1 MRFVGTLAA
10 LALAGSVSAGPCRPG
25 SSSTLSATTSS
36 ASATSTSGHGS
47 GPIVNEIEGGD
58 FRRRSNSPSGISNFA
73 VEGQGTYVEG
83 GGYTGG
89 GSTEKNCASLE
100 AASTQPG
107 PGKRD
112 VGQYAAISQQLTNL
126 QAGSAYTVQFFYAV
140 QSSAQSGACRIE
152 ASFGSNVFTSTPY
165 FPSSNTPSSWA
176 SSTVSTNIQVTQGQM
191 SFSLTCTSG
200 GSAQVYIDSIF
211 VSNQVTPETIGDANL
226 VFDAAGTE
234 TSQLP
239 SATSTEAATAA
250 NTDATSEATTEA
262 TSEASTEVAT
272 DATTDATSVASTDV
286 ASSDSATEATTE
298 AATETATEEGNTSET
313 APATDSTS
321 EEQGT
326 SATETATETDS
337 EESTSVAST
346 ASETTVEETT
356 SVEAT
361 STETSTEETATET
374 GVEETTT
381 AQQTTFSTTT
391 LETSTE
397 VEETTSETLIPTSTT
412 PTSTQLYC
420 PSGVSAPGGCYI
432 PSEVPGTPTCFQV
445 GFVSGAVDVQYQD
458 MKTPVQEWETCASAC
473 AEKTGCL
480 SFGYDDENPSRY
492 CALYASKLDWSFTPM
507 SQGLT
512 WTEMD
517 CIKCVECEDAPVP
530 TETGVAE
537 AGDPP
542 VQGQT
547 QTVNAVL

>member
-1 MRFVGTLAA
+1 MRFVGTFAA
-10 LALAGSVSAGPCRPG
+10 LALAGSVSAGPCRPA

-58 FRRRSNSPSGISNFA
+58 FRRRSNSPSGISNFV
-73 VEGQGTYVEG
+73 VEGQGSYVEG

-165 FPSSNTPSSWA
+165 FPSSNAPSSWA

-191 SFSLTCTSG
+191 SFALTCVGG

-211 VSNQVTPETIGDANL
+211 VSNQVTPETIGDADL

-239 SATSTEAATAA
+239 SATSTEAATEP
-250 NTDATSEATTEA
+250 NTEATTEA
-262 TSEASTEVAT
+262 TSEATTEAV
-272 DATTDATSVASTDV
+272 TDATSVASSDAV
-286 ASSDSATEATTE
+286 SSDSATEATTE
-298 AATETATEEGNTSET
+298 ASTETATEEGNTSET
-313 APATDSTS
+313 ALASESTS

-326 SATETATETDS
+326 SATETATETNS

-356 SVEAT
+356 SVAAT
-361 STETSTEETATET
+361 STETSAEETASTTET
-374 GVEETTT
+374 GAEETTT
-381 AQQTTFSTTT
+381 AQETTFSTTT

-397 VEETTSETLIPTSTT
+397 AEETTSETLIPTSTT
-412 PTSTQLYC
+412 PTSTQLIC
-420 PSGVSAPGGCYI
+420 PSGVSAPGGCYV
-432 PSEVPGTPTCFQV
+432 PDEVPGTPTCFQI

-458 MKTPVQEWETCASAC
+458 MKTPVQEWQTCASAC
-473 AEKTGCL
+473 ADKPGCL
-480 SFGYDDENPSRY
+480 SFGYDDENPDRY
-492 CALYASKLDWSFTPM
+492 CALYASKLDWSFAPM

-517 CIKCVECEDAPVP
+517 CIKCIECEDAPIP

-542 VQGQT
+542 VQPET
-547 QTVNAVL
+547 QTLDTSF

>member
-1 MRFVGTLAA
+1 MRFVGTFAA
-10 LALAGSVSAGPCRPG
+10 LALAGSVSAGPCKPG

-58 FRRRSNSPSGISNFA
+58 FRRRSNSPSGISNFV
-73 VEGQGTYVEG
+73 VEGQGSYVEG

-89 GSTEKNCASLE
+89 GSTEQNCASLE

-165 FPSSNTPSSWA
+165 FPSSNTPSSWT

-191 SFSLTCTSG
+191 SFVLTCVGG

-211 VSNQVTPETIGDANL
+211 VSNQVTPETIGDADL

-239 SATSTEAATAA
+239 SATSAEAATET
-250 NTDATSEATTEA
+250 NTEATTEITSEA
-262 TSEASTEVAT
+262 TSEAATEA
-272 DATTDATSVASTDV
+272 ATDATSVASTDA

-298 AATETATEEGNTSET
+298 ASTETTTEEGNTLETVSASE
-313 APATDSTS
+313 STS

-326 SATETATETDS
+326 SATKTATETDS
-337 EESTSVAST
+337 EESTSVVST
-346 ASETTVEETT
+346 ASETTVEKTT
-356 SVEAT
+356 SAAAT
-361 STETSTEETATET
+361 STETSAEETASTTET
-374 GVEETTT
+374 GAEETTT
-381 AQQTTFSTTT
+381 AQETTFSTTT

-397 VEETTSETLIPTSTT
+397 AEETTSETLTPTSTT
-412 PTSTQLYC
+412 PTSTQLIC
-420 PSGVSAPGGCYI
+420 PSGVSAPGGCYV
-432 PSEVPGTPTCFQV
+432 PDEVPGTPTCFQV

-458 MKTPVQEWETCASAC
+458 MKTPVQEWQTCASAC
-473 AEKTGCL
+473 ADKPGCL
-480 SFGYDDENPSRY
+480 SFGYDDENPNRY
-492 CALYASKLDWSFTPM
+492 CALYASKLDWSFAPM
-507 SQGLT
+507 SRGLT
-512 WTEMD
+512 WTEVD
-517 CIKCVECEDAPVP
+517 CIKCIECEDAPIP

-542 VQGQT
+542 VQPET
-547 QTVNAVL
+547 QTLDTSF

>member
-1 MRFVGTLAA
+1 MRFVGTFAA

-58 FRRRSNSPSGISNFA
+58 FRRRSNSPGGISNFA

-89 GSTEKNCASLE
+89 GSTEQNCASLE

-191 SFSLTCTSG
+191 SFALTCTGG

-211 VSNQVTPETIGDANL
+211 VSNQVTPETIGDADL
-226 VFDAAGTE
+226 VFDGASTE
-234 TSQLP
+234 TSQVP
-239 SATSTEAATAA
+239 SATSTEAATEA
-250 NTDATSEATTEA
+250 NTESTTEA
-262 TSEASTEVAT
+262 TS
-272 DATTDATSVASTDV
+272 DATSA
-286 ASSDSATEATTE
+286 ASSDASTSDSVTEATTE
-298 AATETATEEGNTSET
+298 ASTETATEEGNTSET
-313 APATDSTS
+313 VPVSETTS
-321 EEQGT
+321 EEQRT
-326 SATETATETDS
+326 SATETASETIS
-337 EESTSVAST
+337 EESTSA
-346 ASETTVEETT
+346 EETT
-356 SVEAT
+356 SASAT
-361 STETSTEETATET
+361 SAETSADEESASTTET
-374 GVEETTT
+374 GAEETTT

-391 LETSTE
+391 LDTTTE
-397 VEETTSETLIPTSTT
+397 AEETTSETLIPTSTT

-445 GFVSGAVDVQYQD
+445 GFVSGVVDVQYQD
-458 MKTPVQEWETCASAC
+458 MKTPVQDWETCASAC
-473 AEKTGCL
+473 ADKTGCL
-480 SFGYDDENPSRY
+480 SFGYDAENPNRY
-492 CALYASKLDWSFTPM
+492 CALYASKLDWSFSPM

-530 TETGVAE
+530 TETAVAE

-542 VQGQT
+542 VEGET
-547 QTVNAVL
+547 TTTVEPVFN

>member
-1 MRFVGTLAA
+1 MRFVGTFAA

-58 FRRRSNSPSGISNFA
+58 FRRRSNSPSGISNFI
-73 VEGQGTYVEG
+73 VEGQGSYVEG

-89 GSTEKNCASLE
+89 GSTEQNCASLE

-226 VFDAAGTE
+226 VFDGASTE

-239 SATSTEAATAA
+239 SATSTEAATEAS
-250 NTDATSEATTEA
+250 TEATTEA
-262 TSEASTEVAT
+262 TEATT
-272 DATTDATSVASTDV
+272 DTATDATSVTSTDAV
-286 ASSDSATEATTE
+286 SSDSTTE
-298 AATETATEEGNTSET
+298 AATEASTETSTEEGNASET
-313 APATDSTS
+313 APATESTS

-326 SATETATETDS
+326 SATETATKTDS
-337 EESTSVAST
+337 EETTSVAST
-346 ASETTVEETT
+346 AEETTAEETT
-356 SVEAT
+356 SVAAT
-361 STETSTEETATET
+361 STETSAEETASTTET
-374 GVEETTT
+374 ETEETTT

-412 PTSTQLYC
+412 PTSTQLIC

-492 CALYASKLDWSFTPM
+492 CALYASKLDWSFAPM

-517 CIKCVECEDAPVP
+517 CIKCIECEDAPVP

-542 VQGQT
+542 VQGET

>member
-1 MRFVGTLAA
+1 MRFVGTFAA

-36 ASATSTSGHGS
+36 ASATSTAGHGS

-73 VEGQGTYVEG
+73 VEGQGTYVQG

-89 GSTEKNCASLE
+89 GSTEQNCASLE

-152 ASFGSNVFTSTPY
+152 ASFESNVFTSTPY

-226 VFDAAGTE
+226 VFDGASTE

-239 SATSTEAATAA
+239 SATSTEAATEA
-250 NTDATSEATTEA
+250 NTEATTDATTEATETTTEAATEA
-262 TSEASTEVAT
+262 TSEATS
-272 DATTDATSVASTDV
+272 DAATDATSVASTDT
-286 ASSDSATEATTE
+286 ASSGSTTE
-298 AATETATEEGNTSET
+298 AATEASTETVTEEGNTEET
-313 APATDSTS
+313 APATESTS

-326 SATETATETDS
+326 SATETSTETDS

-346 ASETTVEETT
+346 ASET
-356 SVEAT
+356 
-361 STETSTEETATET
+361 

-381 AQQTTFSTTT
+381 TQQTTFSTTT

-458 MKTPVQEWETCASAC
+458 MKTPVQEWEPCASAC

-512 WTEMD
+512 WIEMD